1 MSGSEKSGSPP
12 VVFGD
17 ERSELELLRRA
28 LGASGDVAYSWD
40 LASDS
45 LAWSANAHTVLGLD
59 DSADISTQS
68 SFICRINGADL
79 PNLACV
85 QENHDGDGAPYKVE
99 YRLRRS
105 DGGFCWVQDH
115 GVVEC
120 GEDRG
125 EGHKLDSGEDFNLKR
140 AVGVIRVI
148 TERKEKEARLEWLT
162 NHDEVTGHY
171 NRVRLRDLLDHT
183 FAYSGRYDSP
193 GAYLS
198 VAIDDFAII
207 SDSFGDENMD
217 RAVIAVGQA
226 LDKCLRASDVVGR
239 VALDQFGVILSSC
252 PAANVQIIA
261 ERILEGVMQ
270 ASVTTSLGTIR
281 MTVSIGGVCFPQTV
295 RAPHDAVIKADIALS
310 RARRNG
316 QNCYVGYNLT
326 NEQRDDSRRTL
337 SIAKEIQNA
346 LQNDDLAFAY
356 QPIVSG
362 GSYEVESYECLLR
375 IRGGDGYLPT
385 GPALGIA
392 ESMGL
397 IRIIDQ
403 RVLVMAVKE
412 LKASADVTL
421 AINISGLTTT
431 EPSWLRSLMA
441 LVGDRPDLAIRL
453 IVEITETAALDDM
466 EEAVRF
472 VSAVRNLGCRVAL
485 DDFGAG
491 YTSFRHLKT
500 LAVDIVKIDGSFVLN
515 LASRP
520 EDLLF
525 IKSLLDLASGYGLT
539 TVAECVE
546 DAEVADILSR
556 QGIDLLQGYHFG
568 KPSFERPWI
577 TDNIRREANGGAVIL
592 SPNFRG
598 KR

>member
-1 MSGSEKSGSPP
+1 MSGSDKSGSPP
-12 VVFGD
+12 AGTGD
-17 ERSELELLRRA
+17 ERSELERLRRA
-28 LGASGDVAYSWD
+28 LGASGDVAYTWD
-40 LASDS
+40 IVSDS
-45 LAWSANAHTVLGLD
+45 LAWSANAHAVLGLD
-59 DSADISTQS
+59 DSTDISTRS
-68 SFICRINGADL
+68 SFLCRINGADL
-79 PNLACV
+79 PNPACV
-85 QENHDGDGAPYKVE
+85 QESRCRDGGPYRVE

-115 GVVEC
+115 GVIEC
-120 GEDRG
+120 GE
-125 EGHKLDSGEDFNLKR
+125 EIDSPH

-148 TERKEKEARLEWLT
+148 TERKEKEARPEWLT

-183 FAYSGRYDSP
+183 FAYSSRYDSP

-198 VAIDDFAII
+198 VAIDEFAII
-207 SDSFGDENMD
+207 ADSFGEESID

-239 VALDQFGVILSSC
+239 VGRDQFGVILSRC
-252 PAANVQIIA
+252 PTANVKFIA
-261 ERILEGVMQ
+261 ERILEAVMQ
-270 ASVTTSLGTIR
+270 ARVSTSLGTIR
-281 MTVSIGGVCFPQTV
+281 MTVSIGGVCFPQIV

-310 RARRNG
+310 LARRNG
-316 QNCYVGYNLT
+316 QNRYVGYNLT
-326 NEQRDDSRRTL
+326 DEQRDDSRRTL
-337 SIAKEIQNA
+337 SIAKEIQIA
-346 LQNDDLAFAY
+346 LQNDGLALAY
-356 QPIVSG
+356 QPVVSG
-362 GSYEVESYECLLR
+362 GSFEVEFYECLLR

-412 LKASADVTL
+412 LKASAEVTL

-441 LVGDRPDLAIRL
+441 LVGDRPDLAKRL

-466 EEAVRF
+466 EEAIRF
-472 VSAVRNLGCRVAL
+472 VGAVRNLGCRVAL

-491 YTSFRHLKT
+491 YTSFRHLKS
-500 LAVDIVKIDGSFVLN
+500 LAVDIVKIDGSFVTN
-515 LASRP
+515 LANQR

-525 IKSLLDLASGYGLT
+525 VKTLHDLARGFGLK

-546 DAEVADILSR
+546 SEEVAGLLAREGVDY
-556 QGIDLLQGYHFG
+556 LQGYHFG
-568 KPSFERPWI
+568 KPSFDRPWL
-577 TDNIRREANGGAVIL
+577 RSAAPARSHSGAAAPQLRVA
-592 SPNFRG
+592 R
-598 KR
+598 

>member
-1 MSGSEKSGSPP
+1 MSGSNKSGSPRA
-12 VVFGD
+12 VIGD
-17 ERSELELLRRA
+17 ERAELELLRHA
-28 LGASGDVAYSWD
+28 LVASGDASYSWD

-45 LAWSANAHTVLGLD
+45 LSWSANAHGVLGLD
-59 DSADISTQS
+59 ATADISTRAS
-68 SFICRINGADL
+68 YICRINGADL

-85 QENHDGDGAPYKVE
+85 QDSDCRGDTPYRIE
-99 YRLRRS
+99 YRIRRS
-105 DGGFCWVQDH
+105 DGGFCWVQDY
-115 GVVEC
+115 GVVETA
-120 GEDRG
+120 ED
-125 EGHKLDSGEDFNLKR
+125 GHGDGRASVR
-140 AVGVIRVI
+140 AVGIIRDI

-171 NRVRLRDLLDHT
+171 NRIRLRDLLDHT
-183 FAYSGRYDSP
+183 FAYSSRYESP

-198 VAIDDFAII
+198 VAIDDYAII
-207 SDSFGDENMD
+207 SDSFGGDSMD

-226 LDKCLRASDVVGR
+226 LDRCMRSSDVVGR
-239 VALDQFGVILSSC
+239 VAPDQFGVILSSC
-252 PAANVQIIA
+252 PAGKVQIIA
-261 ERILEGVMQ
+261 ERILDAVMK
-270 ASVTTSLGTIR
+270 ASVTTPSGTIR

-295 RAPHDAVIKADIALS
+295 HAPHDAIIKADVALS

-316 QNCYVGYNLT
+316 QNCYVRYDLT
-326 NEQRDDSRRTL
+326 DEQRNDSRRTL

-346 LQNDDLAFAY
+346 LQDDGLALAY
-356 QPIVSG
+356 QPVVSG
-362 GSYEVESYECLLR
+362 VDYEVESYECLLR

-397 IRIIDQ
+397 IRLIDQ
-403 RVLVMAVKE
+403 RVLMMAIEE
-412 LKASADVTL
+412 LHAHAEVTL

-431 EPSWLRSLMA
+431 DPSWLRSLMA
-441 LVGDRPDLAIRL
+441 QVGDRPDLARRL

-472 VSAVRNLGCRVAL
+472 VAAVRKMGCRVAL

-520 EDLLF
+520 EDFLF
-525 IKSLLDLASGYGLT
+525 IKSLLELASGFGLT

-546 DAEVADILSR
+546 DAEVAEMLSR
-556 QGIDLLQGYHFG
+556 QGVDFLQGYHFG
-568 KPSFERPWI
+568 KPSFDKPWQI
-577 TDNIRREANGGAVIL
+577 DTVRREATSGAVIL
-592 SPNFRG
+592 SPDFHT

>member
-1 MSGSEKSGSPP
+1 MSECDNTSPP
-12 VVFGD
+12 PAVAGD
-17 ERSELELLRRA
+17 ERRELELLRRA
-28 LGASGDVAYSWD
+28 LVASGDVAYSWD
-40 LASDS
+40 FKSD
-45 LAWSANAHTVLGLD
+45 AVIWSANAHRVLGFD
-59 DSADISTQS
+59 ESTNISDRS
-68 SFICRINGADL
+68 SYICRVNGADL
-79 PNLACV
+79 PTLSCV
-85 QENHDGDGAPYKVE
+85 QENRHLDGTAYQME

-120 GEDRG
+120 NPDDNSDES
-125 EGHKLDSGEDFNLKR
+125 LSGR
-140 AVGVIRVI
+140 AVGLIRVI

-171 NRVRLRDLLDHT
+171 NRICLRDLLDHT

-198 VAIDDFAII
+198 VAIDDYAII
-207 SDSFGDENMD
+207 SDTFGEENMD

-226 LDKCLRASDVVGR
+226 LDKCLRACDVVGR
-239 VALDQFGVILSSC
+239 VSPDQFGVILSNC
-252 PAANVQIIA
+252 PSGNDQVIS
-261 ERILEGVMQ
+261 ERILEAVMQ
-270 ASVTTSLGTIR
+270 ANVATPDGTIR
-281 MTVSIGGVCFPQTV
+281 MTVSIGGVSFPKTV

-316 QNCYVGYNLT
+316 QNCYVSYNLT
-326 NEQRDDSRRTL
+326 EEQRNDSRRTL
-337 SIAKEIQNA
+337 SIAKEIQTA
-346 LQNDDLAFAY
+346 LQDDGLTLAF

-362 GSYEVESYECLLR
+362 KDYHIESYECLLR

-397 IRIIDQ
+397 IRTIDQ

-412 LKASADVTL
+412 LEVSKNVTL

-431 EPSWLRSLMA
+431 EPSWLRSLIA
-441 LVGDRPDLAIRL
+441 LVGNRPDLAQRL
-453 IVEITETAALDDM
+453 VVEITETAALEDM

-520 EDLLF
+520 EDFLF
-525 IKSLLDLASGYGLT
+525 IKSLLELASGFGLV

-546 DAEVADILSR
+546 DAEVADLLSR
-556 QGIDLLQGYHFG
+556 QGVDLLQGYYFG
-568 KPSFERPWI
+568 KPSFERPWQHG
-577 TDNIRREANGGAVIL
+577 TVRREATGGAIIL
-592 SPNFRG
+592 SPDFRP

>member
-1 MSGSEKSGSPP
+1 MSGSNQSGPFQA
-12 VVFGD
+12 VVGD
-17 ERSELELLRRA
+17 ERKELELLRHA
-28 LGASGDVAYSWD
+28 LEASGDVAYIWE
-40 LASDS
+40 LASDTLS
-45 LAWSANAHTVLGLD
+45 WSSNVRGVLGLD
-59 DSADISTQS
+59 ESADIATRS
-68 SFICRINGADL
+68 SYICRVNGADL
-79 PNLACV
+79 PNLARV
-85 QENHDGDGAPYKVE
+85 QEVHLHDGSPYKIE
-99 YRLRRS
+99 YRLRRG

-115 GVVEC
+115 GVVE
-120 GEDRG
+120 GGQDPDAE
-125 EGHKLDSGEDFNLKR
+125 ESSSGR

-148 TERKEKEARLEWLT
+148 TEHKEREARLEWLT

-171 NRVRLRDLLDHT
+171 NRIRLRDLLDHT

-198 VAIDDFAII
+198 VAIDDFAVI
-207 SDSFGDENMD
+207 SDSFGEDNMD

-226 LDKCLRASDVVGR
+226 LDKCLRTCDVVGR
-239 VALDQFGVILSSC
+239 VAPDQFGVILSSC
-252 PAANVQIIA
+252 PAGNVEIIA
-261 ERILEGVMQ
+261 GRILDAVLQ
-270 ASVTTSLGTIR
+270 ASVTTSAGTIR
-281 MTVSIGGVCFPQTV
+281 MTVSIGGASFPQAV
-295 RAPHDAVIKADIALS
+295 RAPHEAIIKADIALS

-326 NEQRDDSRRTL
+326 DEQRDDSRRTL
-337 SIAKEIQNA
+337 SIAREIQNA
-346 LQNDDLAFAY
+346 LQDDALSLAY
-356 QPIVSG
+356 QPVVNG
-362 GSYEVESYECLLR
+362 GSYEIEFYECLLR
-375 IRGGDGYLPT
+375 IRGGDSYLPT

-397 IRIIDQ
+397 IRMIDQ
-403 RVLVMAVKE
+403 RVLLMAVKE
-412 LKASADVTL
+412 LDASADVTL

-441 LVGDRPDLAIRL
+441 LVGDRPHLAKRL

-520 EDLLF
+520 EDFLF
-525 IKSLLDLASGYGLT
+525 IKSLLDLASGFGLT

-546 DAEVADILSR
+546 DAEVADMLSR
-556 QGIDLLQGYHFG
+556 EGVDYLQGYHFG
-568 KPSFERPWI
+568 KPSFERPWLPGVE
-577 TDNIRREANGGAVIL
+577 RRKAAGGAVIL

-598 KR
+598 NR

>member
-1 MSGSEKSGSPP
+1 MSGPTKPGPP
-12 VVFGD
+12 RAVKGN
-17 ERSELELLRRA
+17 ERDELELLRHA
-28 LGASGDVAYSWD
+28 LIASGDVAYSWD
-40 LASDS
+40 FLSDS
-45 LAWSANAHTVLGLD
+45 LSWSSNAHLLLGLD
-59 DSADISTQS
+59 DKVDISTRS
-68 SFICRINGADL
+68 SFICRVNGADL
-79 PNLACV
+79 SILSCI
-85 QENHDGDGAPYKVE
+85 QENRGPDDAFYKIE

-105 DGGFCWVQDH
+105 DGGFCWVHDF
-115 GVVEC
+115 GVLESQ
-120 GEDRG
+120 GGDAG
-125 EGHKLDSGEDFNLKR
+125 DSGPGR

-148 TERKEKEARLEWLT
+148 TERKEREARLEWLT

-207 SDSFGDENMD
+207 SDSFGQENMD

-226 LDKCLRASDVVGR
+226 LDKCLRACDVVGR
-239 VALDQFGVILSSC
+239 VAPDQFGVILSSC
-252 PAANVQIIA
+252 QIDGVRVIA
-261 ERILEGVMQ
+261 DRILNSVMQ
-270 ASVTTSLGTIR
+270 ASVDTSSGTIR
-281 MTVSIGGVCFPQTV
+281 MTVSIGGVNFPQTV
-295 RAPHDAVIKADIALS
+295 RAPHDAIIKADVALS

-316 QNCYVGYNLT
+316 QNCFVAYDLT
-326 NEQRDDSRRTL
+326 DEQRNDSRRTL
-337 SIAKEIQNA
+337 SIAKEIQTA
-346 LQNDDLAFAY
+346 LQDDGLTLAF
-356 QPIVSG
+356 QPIVHG
-362 GSYEVESYECLLR
+362 GSYEIESYECLLR

-385 GPALGIA
+385 GPALVIA

-403 RVLVMAVKE
+403 RVLVMAIEE
-412 LKASADVTL
+412 LNASAEIIL

-431 EPSWLRSLMA
+431 DPSWLRSLMA
-441 LVGDRPDLAIRL
+441 LVGDRPDLAKRL

-472 VSAVRNLGCRVAL
+472 VSAVRKMGCRVAL

-515 LASRP
+515 LTSRP
-520 EDLLF
+520 EDFLF

-546 DAEVADILSR
+546 DAEVADMLSR
-556 QGIDLLQGYHFG
+556 QGVDYLQGYHFG
-568 KPSFERPWI
+568 RPSFDRPWLSNV
-577 TDNIRREANGGAVIL
+577 TRREATGGAVIL
-592 SPNFRG
+592 SPDFRG
-598 KR
+598 NR

>member
-1 MSGSEKSGSPP
+1 MSGPINPAPP
-12 VVFGD
+12 RAVKGN
-17 ERSELELLRRA
+17 ERVELELLRRA
-28 LGASGDVAYSWD
+28 LIASGDVAYSWD
-40 LASDS
+40 LLSDALS
-45 LAWSANAHTVLGLD
+45 WSSNAHRLLGLD
-59 DSADISTQS
+59 DTVDISTRS
-68 SFICRINGADL
+68 SFICRVNGADL
-79 PNLACV
+79 SILSCV
-85 QENHDGDGAPYKVE
+85 QENRGPDGASYEIE

-105 DGGFCWVQDH
+105 DGGFCWVQDF
-115 GVVEC
+115 GVLEC
-120 GEDRG
+120 SQEPDAGETG
-125 EGHKLDSGEDFNLKR
+125 PGR

-148 TERKEKEARLEWLT
+148 TERKEREARLEWLT

-207 SDSFGDENMD
+207 SDSFGQENMD

-226 LDKCLRASDVVGR
+226 LDKCLRACDVVGR
-239 VALDQFGVILSSC
+239 VAPDQFGVILSSC
-252 PAANVQIIA
+252 QIDGVQVIA
-261 ERILEGVMQ
+261 ERILNSVMQ
-270 ASVTTSLGTIR
+270 ASVDTSAGTIR
-281 MTVSIGGVCFPQTV
+281 MTVSIGGVNFPQTV
-295 RAPHDAVIKADIALS
+295 RAPHDAIIKADVALS

-316 QNCYVGYNLT
+316 QNCFVAYDLT
-326 NEQRDDSRRTL
+326 DEQRNDSRRTL
-337 SIAKEIQNA
+337 SIAEEIQTA
-346 LQNDDLAFAY
+346 LQDDGLTLAF
-356 QPIVSG
+356 QPIVHG
-362 GSYEVESYECLLR
+362 GSYEIESYECLLR

-403 RVLVMAVKE
+403 RVLVMAIEE
-412 LKASADVTL
+412 LKASAEVIL

-431 EPSWLRSLMA
+431 DPSWLRSLMA
-441 LVGDRPDLAIRL
+441 LVGDRPDLAKRL

-472 VSAVRNLGCRVAL
+472 VSAVRKMGCRVAL

-515 LASRP
+515 LTSRP
-520 EDLLF
+520 EDFLF

-546 DAEVADILSR
+546 DAEVADMLSR
-556 QGIDLLQGYHFG
+556 QGVDYLQGYHFG
-568 KPSFERPWI
+568 KPSFDRPWLSNM
-577 TDNIRREANGGAVIL
+577 TRREATGGAVIL

-598 KR
+598 NR